1 MNNLLLP
8 AFRLTRLHG
17 ARLLQQRGTPK
28 ILAASRAASAVS
40 KQQLTP
46 KQEDEQN
53 LLVMDL
59 LPTPEKP
66 WAVGL
71 KEQQAYHNKWFS
83 LGVVS
88 MIVTI
93 LVGYYF
99 EWERH
104 LHLGDKHVEWQEF
117 SHMYSLY
124 ENPKEWMRNPPPF
137 TIRQIQKEAMAECED

>member
-1 MNNLLLP
+1 MTCPSSSKPLILP
-8 AFRLTRLHG
+8 SNIFPFPPL
-17 ARLLQQRGTPK
+17 
-28 ILAASRAASAVS
+28 
-40 KQQLTP
+40 
-46 KQEDEQN
+46 E
-53 LLVMDL
+53 
-59 LPTPEKP
+59 P

-88 MIVTI
+88 MVVTI

-117 SHMYSLY
+117 SHMHSLY
-124 ENPKEWMRNPPPF
+124 PKEWMRNPPPF